1 MEILQET
8 RDFGKKTFF
17 NQVFNMSEEGNAEIM
32 NVSQYAV
39 LAIIPVVILNK
50 LVQRFSPEADPDA
63 SSLELLVE
71 VVLQVIVMFVGIV
84 LIHRIIVYVPTYSGF
99 KYENLTLTNVVL
111 AFLIVVLS
119 IQTKLGIKVN
129 ILYDRVLD
137 LWNGTGGDERK
148 ATIKNKVRVSDSQM
162 NHVTSQADYLDN
174 GGYQQDMFPP
184 APVATA
190 RPQNGSYDTMMRG
203 SAQPQ
208 MAAPQP
214 MAANSMLG
222 GGFGSFF

>member
-8 RDFGKKTFF
+8 KEFGKKTFF

-50 LVQRFSPEADPDA
+50 LVQRFVPEADPDS

-71 VVLQVIVMFVGIV
+71 VFLQVIIMFVGIV
-84 LIHRIIVYVPTYSGF
+84 IIHRIIVYVPTYSGF
-99 KYENLTLTNVVL
+99 KYESLNLTNVVL
-111 AFLIVVLS
+111 AFLVVVLS

-137 LWNGTGGDERK
+137 LWNGTSDERK
-148 ATIKNKVRVSDSQM
+148 KSVKNKVRVSDSQM
-162 NHVTSQADYLDN
+162 NHVTSHADYLDE
-174 GGYQQDMFPP
+174 GFQAGMFPP

-190 RPQNGSYDTMMRG
+190 RPQNGSYDHMMRG

-214 MAANSMLG
+214 MAANSVLG